1 MIIKN
6 IRYGVLILAILK
18 NRKADAKRQLK
29 KADIDFYKMTGV
41 FAIAC
46 IFVLLVLKMEST
58 LIMREASGENVTYNM
73 FKVLSN
79 PVFLVLGSLVLA
91 ASVVWFVFCRKKNI
105 DESRRLFTST
115 NALSIALYLTVFVMC
130 FGKSKTAGLHGFF
143 ITFTVICAVLYYVS
157 KIYNAD
163 FTLFSTVTAVNV
175 LAVYLVANRFDA
187 LSIIVKLVVIALC
200 VAAII
205 LTDKKIKSLKLTKKH
220 KEAFLIYPAYVSVG
234 LGAVFMFV
242 RFLSTLAAF
251 SSTSAAAVISTAAAA
266 VDLKVMFMAFLVEYI
281 VFAIIYTLRLI
292 RE

>member
-1 MIIKN
+1 M
-6 IRYGVLILAILK
+6 ATLK

-58 LIMREASGENVTYNM
+58 LVARQASGENVTYNM
-73 FKVLSN
+73 YKILSN
-79 PVFLVLGSLVLA
+79 PVFLVIGLLVLA
-91 ASVVWFVFCRKKNI
+91 ASIVWFVLSRKKKV

-115 NALSIALYLTVFVMC
+115 NALSLALYLTAFVLC
-130 FGKSKTAGLHGFF
+130 FGTSNTAGLHGFF

-157 KIYNAD
+157 KIYKSD
-163 FTLFSTVTAVNV
+163 FVLFSVVTAVNV
-175 LAVYLVANRFDA
+175 LAVYLLANRFSV
-187 LSIIVKLVVIALC
+187 LSVIAKLVIIALC

-205 LTDKKIKSLKLTKKH
+205 LTDKKIKGLKLTKKS
-220 KEAFLIYPAYVSVG
+220 KDAFLIYPAYVSAG

-251 SSTSAAAVISTAAAA
+251 SATGAASAISVVAAA
-266 VDLKVMFMAFLVEYI
+266 VDFKVMFMAFLIEYI